1 MRLLLCCGDVLLW
14 RKGEHE
20 RGELTDLTGYP
31 FNQLALQTLLRRVLR
46 GLITFGSFHE
56 SRDSILTRRK
66 FFAPTVCTVA
76 CRRQPM
82 NQRCPI
88 RIRFVSSCFSVCSW
102 WTRTTSRS
110 LRRESTSLR
119 DASHSDGV
127 GAGKRLPT
135 ILFYRAQRARPALCF
150 EFLTC
155 RRRRFRAPWLQPPL
169 AETSEGFLYLR
180 TKAGRA
186 DRI

>member
-1 MRLLLCCGDVLLW
+1 MNREIQCSQDENSLPRQSALWPADVNY
-14 RKGEHE
+14 
-20 RGELTDLTGYP
+20 D
-31 FNQLALQTLLRRVLR
+31 
-46 GLITFGSFHE
+46 
-56 SRDSILTRRK
+56 
-66 FFAPTVCTVA
+66 
-76 CRRQPM
+76 
-82 NQRCPI
+82 QRCPI

-155 RRRRFRAPWLQPPL
+155 TRRRFRTPWLQPPL

>member
-1 MRLLLCCGDVLLW
+1 MRLLLSCGDVPLW

-20 RGELTDLTGYP
+20 RGELTDLTGHP
-31 FNQLALQTLLRRVLR
+31 FNRLALQTLLRRVLR

-88 RIRFVSSCFSVCSW
+88 RIRFVSSCFSVCRCW
-102 WTRTTSRS
+102 RRTTSRS

-119 DASHSDGV
+119 DASHSGSV
-127 GAGKRLPT
+127 GAGKGLPT
-135 ILFYRAQRARPALCF
+135 IFFTGLREPTPPFALNFWRGGGGGF
-150 EFLTC
+150 EFV
-155 RRRRFRAPWLQPPL
+155 AP
-169 AETSEGFLYLR
+169 AAFGGNF
-180 TKAGRA
+180 
-186 DRI
+186 